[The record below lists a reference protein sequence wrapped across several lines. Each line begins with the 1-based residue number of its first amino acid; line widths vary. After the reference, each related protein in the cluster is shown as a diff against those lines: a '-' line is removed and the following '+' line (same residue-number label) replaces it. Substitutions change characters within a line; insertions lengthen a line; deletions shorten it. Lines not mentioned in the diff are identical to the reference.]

1 MLLLLHSRIHIYY
14 KNHVCIGRPSVLALV
29 LCIASSASSQGIKFD
44 HRHRMPLKP
53 LVQSALLSVLGAA
66 KAEVRPRI
74 KQDGRPTHFRS
85 SLFHAAVKLAG
96 AVVLDGMATTF
107 VLDCSA
113 VRGLHDSALCPRVRV
128 RSSEHFSFLHRDG
141 NNSSGLSRVATY
153 VSIYNAGTCMH
164 LTMHRPTETPDCPH
178 LLPQQHA
185 GSYPAIKFQASTT
198 KCASQSASRNVRVE
212 QSIRTPECDRSG
224 NWRLTQGIEAVM
236 ERVRHLL
243 LSSDVFASTAGPA
256 KNFTLK
262 GLQIG

>member
-128 RSSEHFSFLHRDG
+128 RSSEHFSFF
-141 NNSSGLSRVATY
+141 
-153 VSIYNAGTCMH
+153 
-164 LTMHRPTETPDCPH
+164 TETATT
-178 LLPQQHA
+178 PQ
-185 GSYPAIKFQASTT
+185 GSQGWQPMSRYTMQGRACILQCIDRLRRQIARICCHSNMLEVIR
-198 KCASQSASRNVRVE
+198 QSHSKRPQRNVRVNPHCE
-212 QSIRTPECDRSG
+212 SSRASG
-224 NWRLTQGIEAVM
+224 HLSVIEA
-236 ERVRHLL
+236 E
-243 LSSDVFASTAGPA
+243 
-256 KNFTLK
+256 
-262 GLQIG
+262 IGD

>member
-1 MLLLLHSRIHIYY
+1 MCALAAPQYLHWFSVSHHLQVHKGSNLTTGTGCPSSRW
-14 KNHVCIGRPSVLALV
+14 CSLPCCPCWAR
-29 LCIASSASSQGIKFD
+29 Q
-44 HRHRMPLKP
+44 
-53 LVQSALLSVLGAA
+53 
-66 KAEVRPRI
+66 RPRS
-74 KQDGRPTHFRS
+74 GRGSNKMAGPRIS
-85 SLFHAAVKLAG
+85 VSLFHAAVKLAG

-198 KCASQSASRNVRVE
+198 KCASQSALRVE

>member
-198 KCASQSASRNVRVE
+198 KCASQSALRVE